1 MKTATIHHDRAVDH
15 WLTGTASPTDAPPFG
30 RALDS
35 LLGEAPDAAEWEA
48 VGRRL
53 RARLE
58 DRMGRVYYD
67 QLKSTLV
74 GPLWVAV
81 TDHGLAAVSFG
92 GSGSAF
98 AEWIG
103 GRLGA
108 SPIRSTE
115 RTGAARRELEEYLAG
130 RRTAFSVP
138 VDLRH
143 VTPFQRDVLQAA
155 RAVPR
160 GQVATYAEI
169 GRRIGRPRAARAV
182 GQALGS
188 NPVPIVVP
196 CHRVLASDGSLG
208 GYSGRG
214 GIRTK
219 LRLLRLEGAA
229 LLS

>member
-1 MKTATIHHDRAVDH
+1 MSGTNVSPQETIER
-15 WLTGTASPTDAPPFG
+15 WLNGEALADTPAYAQ
-30 RALDS
+30 ALDTVY
-35 LLGEAPDAAEWEA
+35 GAGPDRTSWEKA
-48 VGRRL
+48 RRRL
-53 RARLE
+53 AEGLAAHSPRA
-58 DRMGRVYYD
+58 YYD
-67 QLKSTLV
+67 RLASELV

-92 GSGSAF
+92 GSESEFASWIERHLHAGGVRSA
-98 AEWIG
+98 
-103 GRLGA
+103 
-108 SPIRSTE
+108 E
-115 RTGAARRELEEYLAG
+115 RTAVVRRELAEYLGG

-143 VTPFQRDVLQAA
+143 VTPFQRQVLEAA
-155 RAVPR
+155 RRVPR
-160 GQVATYAEI
+160 GSVATYGEL

-214 GIRTK
+214 GLRTK
-219 LRLLRLEGAA
+219 RRLLALEGA
-229 LLS
+229 LLV